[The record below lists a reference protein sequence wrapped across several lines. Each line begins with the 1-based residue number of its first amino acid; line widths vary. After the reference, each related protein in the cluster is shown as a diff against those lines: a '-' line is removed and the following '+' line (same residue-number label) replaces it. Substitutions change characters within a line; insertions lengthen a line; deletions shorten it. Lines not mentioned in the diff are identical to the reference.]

1 MELDPQLVDPICE
14 GSIVQV
20 GFEHRRKIDVS
31 TIFGKCMSTIF
42 GKCMSTIFGPSQ
54 IGPYTAFT
62 NPPMSFARFLNLK

>member
-20 GFEHRRKIDVS
+20 GFEHHRQMICL
-31 TIFGKCMSTIF
+31 FGS
-42 GKCMSTIFGPSQ
+42 SQ

>member
-31 TIFGKCMSTIF
+31 TIFGKCMSLQYLENV
-42 GKCMSTIFGPSQ
+42 CLQ
-54 IGPYTAFT
+54 YLE
-62 NPPMSFARFLNLK
+62 NVCLQYL

>member
-20 GFEHRRKIDVS
+20 DFQHLADLLKTPVFVHDM
-31 TIFGKCMSTIF
+31 F
-42 GKCMSTIFGPSQ
+42 Q

-62 NPPMSFARFLNLK
+62 NPPMSFARFLIPAE